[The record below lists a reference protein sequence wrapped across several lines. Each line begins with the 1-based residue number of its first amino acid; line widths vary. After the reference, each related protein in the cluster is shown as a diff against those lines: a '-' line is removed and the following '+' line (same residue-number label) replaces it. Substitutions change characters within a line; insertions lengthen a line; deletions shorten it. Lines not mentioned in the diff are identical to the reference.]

1 MPGKNDLHDETL
13 IRHNANVVA
22 VDVTQEAILLDVDS
36 GYFFQLNSTAASI
49 WHLLEEPRSL
59 ADLCRA
65 LQSDFPAG
73 DAALVDDVRGFVGD
87 LVERGILEL
96 A

>member
-1 MPGKNDLHDETL
+1 MVTEIAADTM

-22 VDVTQEAILLDVDS
+22 VDVTKEAILLDVDS
-36 GYFFQLNSTAASI
+36 GYFFQLNNTAASI
-49 WHLLEEPRSL
+49 WHLLEQPRSL
-59 ADLCRA
+59 AQLCQA
-65 LQSDFPAG
+65 LEGDYPAG
-73 DAALVDDVRGFVGD
+73 AAAITADVRGFVTD

>member
-1 MPGKNDLHDETL
+1 MVTEIGADTQ

-22 VDVTQEAILLDVDS
+22 VEVTSEAILLDVDS
-36 GYFFQLNSTAASI
+36 GYFFQLNNTAASI
-49 WHLLEEPRSL
+49 WHLLEQPRSL
-59 ADLCRA
+59 AELCQA
-65 LQSDFPAG
+65 LEG
-73 DAALVDDVRGFVGD
+73 DYQGGAAAIADDVRGFVAD